1 MTYVT
6 IDFSLNSPGVCIF
19 KDTYHFISYLK
30 PKSGTK
36 KQQLLQED
44 MGLLSDVI
52 LKEQPDFTNVGEY
65 SSIELGKINRYIT
78 SANDIIQI
86 IKELTEGET
95 QYVFAFEGTSFGSKQ
110 GTNNII
116 DMAAGAAILKL
127 KILEAF
133 NPITIETVAPSTIKK
148 HAGKGN
154 MNKSQLWKV
163 FIENGTGT
171 DEIIKDSEFLLFCV
185 NEIGETTKIPK
196 PFDDLVDAYFLNS
209 YIQTL
214 NHI

>member
-65 SSIELGKINRYIT
+65 SSVELGKINRYIT
-78 SANDIIQI
+78 SANDIIKI
-86 IKELTEGET
+86 IKDLTKGET
-95 QYVFAFEGTSFGSKQ
+95 QFVFACAWAKARWLSRPAVCFSVHQF
-110 GTNNII
+110 
-116 DMAAGAAILKL
+116 
-127 KILEAF
+127 
-133 NPITIETVAPSTIKK
+133 V
-148 HAGKGN
+148 
-154 MNKSQLWKV
+154 
-163 FIENGTGT
+163 
-171 DEIIKDSEFLLFCV
+171 
-185 NEIGETTKIPK
+185 
-196 PFDDLVDAYFLNS
+196 
-209 YIQTL
+209 
-214 NHI
+214 